1 MTDKYNVVIEVV
13 DTKEYIS
20 IELPQDEDSL
30 QEQLKEYGINENTKV
45 RLPFLNGKIENDE
58 DMLIETDL
66 WYVTDKTFSGMEGL
80 NVLLS
85 KSEELKNE
93 RVESYAMEHRD
104 DINSPENLLNLLVQK
119 EDIPYHEYTS
129 DPDAGITRGTSA
141 NGKFGRTY
149 LYENY
154 KEMWRDINT
163 ILCRTEKMIDY
174 PIEIGVDPFGNLTRI
189 NNALEAMPA
198 ELEEAQTKLSNVEHQ
213 LETAKIEVNK
223 PFLQE
228 AELSE
233 KLERLAELDAL
244 LNMGEKEDSIIE
256 NTTEDIIEP
265 VITPA
270 NKFTKRVKPRGPK
283 L

>member
-1 MTDKYNVVIEVV
+1 MYRISVQKGETLTDKYNVVIEVV

-119 EDIPYHEYTS
+119 VI
-129 DPDAGITRGTSA
+129 
-141 NGKFGRTY
+141 
-149 LYENY
+149 
-154 KEMWRDINT
+154 
-163 ILCRTEKMIDY
+163 
-174 PIEIGVDPFGNLTRI
+174 
-189 NNALEAMPA
+189 
-198 ELEEAQTKLSNVEHQ
+198 
-213 LETAKIEVNK
+213 
-223 PFLQE
+223 
-228 AELSE
+228 
-233 KLERLAELDAL
+233 
-244 LNMGEKEDSIIE
+244 SI
-256 NTTEDIIEP
+256 
-265 VITPA
+265 
-270 NKFTKRVKPRGPK
+270 
-283 L
+283 

>member
-20 IELPQDEDSL
+20 IELPQDENSL

-163 ILCRTEKMIDY
+163 IPCRTEMMK
-174 PIEIGVDPFGNLTRI
+174 PEISPDIKPDI
-189 NNALEAMPA
+189 
-198 ELEEAQTKLSNVEHQ
+198 KLSPDM
-213 LETAKIEVNK
+213 AKDIAGKGGPLPKIK
-223 PFLQE
+223 P
-228 AELSE
+228 
-233 KLERLAELDAL
+233 
-244 LNMGEKEDSIIE
+244 
-256 NTTEDIIEP
+256 
-265 VITPA
+265 
-270 NKFTKRVKPRGPK
+270 
-283 L
+283 

>member
-1 MTDKYNVVIEVV
+1 MYRISVQKGETLTDKYNVVIEVV

-104 DINSPENLLNLLVQK
+104 DINSPE
-119 EDIPYHEYTS
+119 I
-129 DPDAGITRGTSA
+129 
-141 NGKFGRTY
+141 
-149 LYENY
+149 
-154 KEMWRDINT
+154 
-163 ILCRTEKMIDY
+163 C
-174 PIEIGVDPFGNLTRI
+174 
-189 NNALEAMPA
+189 
-198 ELEEAQTKLSNVEHQ
+198 
-213 LETAKIEVNK
+213 
-223 PFLQE
+223 
-228 AELSE
+228 
-233 KLERLAELDAL
+233 
-244 LNMGEKEDSIIE
+244 
-256 NTTEDIIEP
+256 
-265 VITPA
+265 
-270 NKFTKRVKPRGPK
+270 
-283 L
+283 

>member
-1 MTDKYNVVIEVV
+1 MYRNPVRKGKNMADKYNVVIEVV

-66 WYVTDKTFSGMEGL
+66 WYVTDKIFSGMEGL

-129 DPDAGITRGTSA
+129 DPDAGITRGTSV

-163 ILCRTEKMIDY
+163 IPCRTEKMIDY
-174 PIEIGVDPFGNLTRI
+174 MSLETIGGAIAAAKGITVCENGY
-189 NNALEAMPA
+189 LEA
-198 ELEEAQTKLSNVEHQ
+198 EKLNLQKYSLTEIKEQFMEREN
-213 LETAKIEVNK
+213 KIEPK
-223 PFLQE
+223 
-228 AELSE
+228 
-233 KLERLAELDAL
+233 R
-244 LNMGEKEDSIIE
+244 
-256 NTTEDIIEP
+256 P
-265 VITPA
+265 VQA
-270 NKFTKRVKPRGPK
+270 HHQKMKSPK

>member
-104 DINSPENLLNLLVQK
+104 EINSPENLLNLLVQK

-154 KEMWRDINT
+154 KEMWHIF
-163 ILCRTEKMIDY
+163 ILTLLIIAISLIFLCVRLFFGRKFVHTH
-174 PIEIGVDPFGNLTRI
+174 VDGNK
-189 NNALEAMPA
+189 AMHA
-198 ELEEAQTKLSNVEHQ
+198 RGIHCAQS
-213 LETAKIEVNK
+213 
-223 PFLQE
+223 
-228 AELSE
+228 
-233 KLERLAELDAL
+233 LDAEERRE
-244 LNMGEKEDSIIE
+244 NRFKVNEKNS
-256 NTTEDIIEP
+256 
-265 VITPA
+265 
-270 NKFTKRVKPRGPK
+270 
-283 L
+283 

>member
-93 RVESYAMEHRD
+93 RVESYAMEHR
-104 DINSPENLLNLLVQK
+104 SHFLL
-119 EDIPYHEYTS
+119 
-129 DPDAGITRGTSA
+129 
-141 NGKFGRTY
+141 Y
-149 LYENY
+149 L
-154 KEMWRDINT
+154 
-163 ILCRTEKMIDY
+163 
-174 PIEIGVDPFGNLTRI
+174 
-189 NNALEAMPA
+189 
-198 ELEEAQTKLSNVEHQ
+198 
-213 LETAKIEVNK
+213 
-223 PFLQE
+223 
-228 AELSE
+228 
-233 KLERLAELDAL
+233 
-244 LNMGEKEDSIIE
+244 II
-256 NTTEDIIEP
+256 
-265 VITPA
+265 
-270 NKFTKRVKPRGPK
+270 
-283 L
+283 